1 VKNLRKYGN
10 APFEA
15 AVIHGGPGAAGEMV
29 PVARELSRDRGILEP
44 LQTATTLE
52 GQVNELKLS
61 LENNTD
67 FPITLIGFSWGAWL
81 SFIFAARHP
90 EFIKKLILIGSGP
103 FEETYAGK
111 ILEIRLNRLNEK
123 EKLEVTS
130 LMETLENPATKNKNS
145 MFEKLGILISK
156 ADAFEPI
163 HCPDEIIEYRFD
175 IFQNVWQEASQL
187 RKNGS
192 LIKVGKNIDCP
203 TVAIHGDFDPHPAEG
218 VEIPLT
224 SVLKNFRFILLEN
237 CGHKPWIEKNARNL
251 FYNILE
257 KQL

>member
-1 VKNLRKYGN
+1 MENLRKYGN
-10 APFEA
+10 PPFEII
-15 AVIHGGPGAAGEMV
+15 VIHGGPGTAGEMV

-103 FEETYAGK
+103 FEEKYAGK

-130 LMETLENPATKNKNS
+130 LMETLENSAKKNKNS
-145 MFEKLGILISK
+145 TFERLGKLISK
-156 ADAFEPI
+156 ADTFEPI

-175 IFQNVWQEASQL
+175 IFQSVWREASEL
-187 RKNGS
+187 RKS
-192 LIKVGKNIDCP
+192 RRLLELEKNIDCP

-224 SVLKNFRFILLEN
+224 SVLKNFRFILLEK